1 MRKNI
6 VYYVTRQYMKMNKKR
21 TFTTFLGIVFMVLLM
36 TCVFVGKDTA
46 IDYMQQVGSLKEG
59 KWHIGLYDITKK
71 EQEEVEKL
79 AEVEKT
85 AVSVNYGCTEFAQS
99 ANKSRPYLN
108 VKGYQE
114 ECFDW
119 MNIKLKSGRLPKN
132 ANEVVLSDAV
142 MADGASITVGD
153 TIKAEY
159 FTRSITGI
167 NKEIPYTEFPAYNI
181 CLEYGKTV
189 DVPQDFPYYGEDT
202 SFRENKDYLVK
213 KQELTVVGI
222 IETPNYESPRAAGYT
237 AITMLGEK
245 EIKELDQFNLSIIL
259 DLEKLSRSYE
269 PVFMEIARER
279 EIDFNNYILGFSGQS
294 SDSVI
299 NVLVFFL
306 TVFFV
311 VLIMFS
317 SIILIYNVFN
327 MSFEERSRY
336 LGMLSSIGATGR
348 QKRSSIY
355 YEAFYLLIFA
365 LPAGI
370 LCGFGI
376 IKLGMMAI
384 QPFFGKIMM
393 LEQYIENTSVKL
405 KISWEAIMAI
415 VVISILT
422 VLVSAYFPA
431 RKIGKI
437 GSIECIR
444 GNTEKKSRQY
454 KMNRSMVKPGN
465 VEGMLAGNTLKR
477 QTKKTRA
484 ITAASVTFIVIMIVT
499 AFGGSAIKRAVE
511 EKLGSADISTNLE
524 NWDYYLATN
533 HIEKYESLKQEIE
546 QAEGIAETREWCEG
560 MFVGYVPAD
569 CYSKEY
575 WKDLHEIYNLYNHKK
590 LNDNEFNKM
599 RYIDMDI
606 CVLGVDAETLKEVA
620 KATGSD
626 LEILENTDKPA
637 AIVMQEGVLSTEKVR
652 ILGMEP
658 EKNRFYDVKQM
669 TDKKIGESLPI
680 EIYSKKEDKEISFPI
695 QVAGYA
701 NNKQLK
707 EFVSFHSQYLWLI
720 VSVDTAKEIGQITQD
735 SDGIEKM
742 VPCLYIKT
750 TEKNLKVL
758 DKLSELSENDEDV
771 TVSRTD
777 YQASYKDAIIGIVYV
792 LLSCFVVLTSA
803 ICIINLFNSIRSRIN
818 GRDREFAIMESV
830 GMTKKQIEKMLL
842 YENVGIVLKS
852 ILYAGVIAFP
862 LMYVIQYGII
872 KIFGLI
878 ALKLPWFLMVAA
890 ILITILVVTVL
901 TKYCY
906 QKEKHENI
914 MERIRN
920 ENV

>member
-46 IDYMQQVGSLKEG
+46 IDYMEQVGSLKEG

-71 EQEEVEKL
+71 EREEVEKL

-99 ANKSRPYLN
+99 ANESRPYLN

-119 MNIKLKSGRLPKN
+119 MNIKLKSGRLPEN

-153 TIKAEY
+153 TIKTEY

-167 NKEIPYTEFPAYNI
+167 NKEIAGTEFPRYNI
-181 CLEYGKTV
+181 YLEYGKTV
-189 DVPQDFPYYGEDT
+189 DVPQDFPYYGKNNDFIVNRNF
-202 SFRENKDYLVK
+202 SGK

-222 IETPNYESPRAAGYT
+222 METPNYESSTAAGYT

-245 EIKELDQFNLSIIL
+245 EIKELDQFNISIIL

-269 PVFMEIARER
+269 SVFMEIAGEH
-279 EIDFNNYILGFSGQS
+279 EIDFNNYILAFSGQS

-384 QPFFGKIMM
+384 RPFLGKMMM
-393 LEQYIENTSVKL
+393 LEQYIENANVKL
-405 KISWEAIMAI
+405 RISWEAIVAI

-454 KMNRSMVKPGN
+454 KMNRSMVKHGN
-465 VEGMLAGNTLKR
+465 AEGMLAGNTLKR
-477 QTKKTRA
+477 QSKKTRA

-499 AFGGSAIKRAVE
+499 AFGGSAITKAVE
-511 EKLGSADISTNLE
+511 EKMGFYDISINLE
-524 NWDYYLATN
+524 RDYVLTSN
-533 HIEKYESLKQEIE
+533 RREKYESLKQEIE
-546 QAEGIAETREWCEG
+546 QAEGIAETREWYEG
-560 MFVGYVPAD
+560 MFVGYVPVD

-575 WKDLHEIYNLYNHKK
+575 RKDLYEIYSLYYHKK
-590 LNDNEFNKM
+590 LSDNEFNKM
-599 RYIDMDI
+599 MRDDMSI

-626 LEILENTDKPA
+626 LKILENTDKPA
-637 AIVMQEGVLSTEKVR
+637 AIVMQEGVLSTEKTGVA
-652 ILGMEP
+652 GMKP

-669 TDKKIGESLPI
+669 TDKKVGESLPV
-680 EIYSKKEDKEISFPI
+680 EIYSEKEDNPISFPI

-707 EFVSFHSQYLWLI
+707 KFVSFNSQYLWLI
-720 VSVDTAKEIGQITQD
+720 VSVDTAKEIGRITQD
-735 SDGIEKM
+735 SDGMEMM
-742 VPCLYIKT
+742 VPSLNIKT
-750 TEKNLKVL
+750 TEKNLEVL
-758 DKLSELSENDEDV
+758 DKLSELTENDEDV
-771 TVSRTD
+771 IVCRTD
-777 YQASYKDAIIGIVYV
+777 YQESFRDAIIGIVYV

-803 ICIINLFNSIRSRIN
+803 ICMLNLFNSIRSRVN
-818 GRDREFAIMESV
+818 GRAREFAIMESV

-878 ALKLPWFLMVAA
+878 VLKLPWFLMVAA
-890 ILITILVVTVL
+890 ILITILVVAVL

-906 QKEKHENI
+906 RKEKHENI

>member
-46 IDYMQQVGSLKEG
+46 IDYMEQVGSLKEG

-71 EQEEVEKL
+71 EREEVEKL

-99 ANKSRPYLN
+99 ANESRPYLN

-119 MNIKLKSGRLPKN
+119 MNIKLKSGRLPEN

-153 TIKAEY
+153 TIKTEY

-167 NKEIPYTEFPAYNI
+167 NKEIEGTEFPAYNI
-181 CLEYGKTV
+181 YLEYGKTV
-189 DVPQDFPYYGEDT
+189 DVPQDFPYYGENDD
-202 SFRENKDYLVK
+202 FIENRDYSGK

-222 IETPNYESPRAAGYT
+222 METPNYESPQAAGYT

-245 EIKELDQFNLSIIL
+245 EIKGLDQFNLSIIL

-269 PVFMEIARER
+269 SVFMEIAGEH
-279 EIDFNNYILGFSGQS
+279 EIDFNNYILAFSGQS

-299 NVLVFFL
+299 NVLAFFL

-376 IKLGMMAI
+376 IKLGMMALR
-384 QPFFGKIMM
+384 PFLGKMMM
-393 LEQYIENTSVKL
+393 LEQYIENANVKL
-405 KISWEAIMAI
+405 RISWEAIVAI
-415 VVISILT
+415 IVISILT

-454 KMNRSMVKPGN
+454 KMNRSMVKHGN
-465 VEGMLAGNTLKR
+465 AEGMLAGNTLKR
-477 QTKKTRA
+477 QSKKTRA

-499 AFGGSAIKRAVE
+499 AFGGSAITKAVE
-511 EKLGSADISTNLE
+511 KKMGSYDINTNLE
-524 NWDYYLATN
+524 RDYVLASN
-533 HIEKYESLKQEIE
+533 CREKYESLKQEIE

-560 MFVGYVPAD
+560 MFVGDVSVD

-575 WKDLHEIYNLYNHKK
+575 WKDLHEIYNLYYHKK
-590 LNDNEFNKM
+590 LSDNEFNKM
-599 RYIDMDI
+599 LNDMSV

-626 LEILENTDKPA
+626 QKILENTDKPA
-637 AIVMQEGVLSTEKVR
+637 AIVMQEGILSTEKTG
-652 ILGMEP
+652 ISGKKP
-658 EKNRFYDVKQM
+658 EKNRYYDVKQM

-680 EIYSKKEDKEISFPI
+680 KLYSEKEEKTISFPI
-695 QVAGYA
+695 QIAGYA

-707 EFVSFHSQYLWLI
+707 EFVSFNSQYLWLI
-720 VSVDTAKEIGQITQD
+720 VSLDTAKEIGRITQD
-735 SDGIEKM
+735 SDGIEGAWHY
-742 VPCLYIKT
+742 LHIKT
-750 TEKNLKVL
+750 TEKNLEVL
-758 DKLSELSENDEDV
+758 DKLSELTDNDEDV
-771 TVSRTD
+771 IVRRTD
-777 YQASYKDAIIGIVYV
+777 YQTSFRDAIIGIVYV

-803 ICIINLFNSIRSRIN
+803 ICMLNLFNSIRSRVN
-818 GRDREFAIMESV
+818 GRAREFAIMESV

-872 KIFGLI
+872 KIFGPM
-878 ALKLPWFLMVAA
+878 ALKFPWFLMVAA

-906 QKEKHENI
+906 RKEKHENI